1 MDQEQAEREEGISQ
15 SGRLSLFSTV
25 VPVLSTE
32 SSKEQAMAENREQNE
47 SQQAPREQSAQQ
59 APRGQSG
66 QPASETSQQA
76 PEESAQQAPMQQSEQ
91 REHIEWADK
100 QEHTV
105 EQHIVVDRTEWGI
118 DSVAV
123 E

>member
-59 APRGQSG
+59 APRESG
-66 QPASETSQQA
+66 QPASETSHRM
-76 PEESAQQAPMQQSEQ
+76 EVSHHFGS
-91 REHIEWADK
+91 
-100 QEHTV
+100 
-105 EQHIVVDRTEWGI
+105 I
-118 DSVAV
+118 DSTFGNAVVVAYQLA
-123 E
+123 

>member
-1 MDQEQAEREEGISQ
+1 MEWQYLGMIIGQQDKAEPLILGHKQEH
-15 SGRLSLFSTV
+15 
-25 VPVLSTE
+25 TE
-32 SSKEQAMAENREQNE
+32 Q
-47 SQQAPREQSAQQ
+47 
-59 APRGQSG
+59 
-66 QPASETSQQA
+66 
-76 PEESAQQAPMQQSEQ
+76 
-91 REHIEWADK
+91 EHIEWADK